1 MLLKDKVAI
10 ITGAASARGLGFAT
24 AKLFAENGAKVVIID
39 LNGEA
44 SKTAAAALGEGHL
57 GLAANV
63 ADEVQVQA
71 AIEQI
76 LAKYGRVDVLV
87 NNAGITQPLK
97 LMDIKRANYDAVLDV
112 SLRGTLLMSQAVIP
126 TMRAQKSGSIV
137 CISSVSAQRGGG
149 IFGGPHYSAAKAG
162 VLGLARAMARELGPD
177 NVRVNCITPG
187 LIQTDITAGKLTDD
201 MTANILAGIPMN
213 RLGDAV
219 DIARAALFL
228 GSDLSSY
235 STGITLDVNGGM
247 LIHLARHRDED
258 HRITKS
264 RCGGVAYPPL
274 RPANGGSAGAGLYW
288 PGAGVCRCTGYRL
301 QPRHD
306 LSPGRS

>member
-1 MLLKDKVAI
+1 MSWSETILLKDKVAI

-213 RLGDAV
+213 RLGDAI

-247 LIHLARHRDED
+247 LIH
-258 HRITKS
+258 
-264 RCGGVAYPPL
+264 
-274 RPANGGSAGAGLYW
+274 
-288 PGAGVCRCTGYRL
+288 
-301 QPRHD
+301 
-306 LSPGRS
+306 